1 MNQATS
7 FTIETVK
14 LANIT
19 KDSYQ
24 RDINPAHA
32 ETIADFFDAAQ
43 WDLPKLALVGPDIYR
58 VVAGQHR
65 VAAADILEK
74 RGEWPFDTPVGAIQS
89 QVVHGV
95 RTVKDEAEL
104 FLRDAKNKK
113 SLRPFDTHRAALVA
127 EHRDAIEIQQA
138 LDKWDIPLTRKQ
150 RAKSGGSL
158 VAVTALY
165 RLWDRG
171 HGGNPDGAKLVS
183 ETLKLASMWPPSDV
197 YRFDGLLLGGL
208 GLVVQE
214 HLNLTGKTT
223 KIERLVRRLP
233 AMTIAGYA
241 QKFSVLHA
249 GVFSNTP
256 EPYAAV
262 IRERIR

>member
-1 MNQATS
+1 MSQTS
-7 FTIETVK
+7 FTIETVS
-14 LANIT
+14 IRQID

-24 RDINPAHA
+24 RDLSLPQA
-32 ETIADFFDAAQ
+32 EKIADEFDAAQ
-43 WDLPKLALVGPDIYR
+43 WDLPKLVLTGPGVYR

-65 VAAADILEK
+65 VVAANILEE
-74 RGEWPFDTPVGAIQS
+74 REAWPFDTPPGNIQA

-95 RTVKDEAEL
+95 TSVKEEARL

-113 SLRPFDTHRAALVA
+113 SLRPYDTHRAALVA
-127 EHRDAIEIQQA
+127 EYRDALEIQDA
-138 LDKWDIPLTRKQ
+138 LDRWGIPLTRKQ

-158 VAVTALY
+158 VAITKLY
-165 RLWDRG
+165 WLWNRA

-183 ETLKLASMWPPSDV
+183 ETLKLAVMWPADDV

-208 GLVVQE
+208 GIVAQE
-214 HLNLTGKTT
+214 HLNLTGKTN
-223 KIERLVRRLP
+223 KIEKLVRRLP
-233 AMTIAGYA
+233 AMTIAGLA
-241 QKFSVLHA
+241 QKYSVQHA